1 MVGAVSAY
9 TIKNLKTDIEDV
21 AVGGG
26 MSPQFE
32 ARFARE
38 PLECEKGGIGYFK
51 FAAGL
56 RAPFGH
62 SHKQQEEIYV
72 VVSGGGRVKLDD
84 DIHDVVQWDT
94 LRVANSTVRGFEAGP
109 DGMEL
114 VIFGAPMTGPGDG
127 EMVMGWWEGD

>member
-1 MVGAVSAY
+1 MVAIMSPY
-9 TIKNLKTDIEDV
+9 THKNLKTDVEDS
-21 AVGGG
+21 APGFG
-26 MSPQFE
+26 MSPQLE

-38 PLECEKGGIGYFK
+38 ALDCEQGGLGYIR
-51 FAAGL
+51 FAPGE

-72 VVSGGGRVKLDD
+72 VASGGGRVKLDD

-94 LRVANSTVRGFEAGP
+94 LRVANSTMRAFEAGP

-114 VIFGAPMTGPGDG
+114 IVFGAPHTGPGDG
-127 EMVMGWWEGD
+127 DIVMGWWEGD